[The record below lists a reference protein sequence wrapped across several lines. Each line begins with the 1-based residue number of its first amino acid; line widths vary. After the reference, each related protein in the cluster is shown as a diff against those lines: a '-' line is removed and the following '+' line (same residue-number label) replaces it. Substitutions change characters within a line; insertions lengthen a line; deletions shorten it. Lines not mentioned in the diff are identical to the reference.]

1 MPAEVKTLNPKPNLK
16 KLEERLYVGMD
27 VGGTKIRTSLVSEG
41 GMIFAHLKAQTPRD
55 CEPEATIEAIKSS
68 IRELLDS
75 QQLPISRITAI
86 GIAIPG
92 VVEPETGNVVV
103 TPNMNLTGIPLGSIL
118 TEEFGVPVFLSNDGN
133 LGTLGETWL
142 GAARN
147 ARSAV
152 GIFVGTGVGSGIVVN
167 ERLWTGAGHA
177 AGEIGHMV
185 VSTPARG
192 WKERLEAILPPG
204 VESEKT
210 KSLPV
215 CGCGNIGCLETF
227 ASRTAIEHAIQEAL
241 ALGIPSKITELAGG
255 DVSIIKAGLLAKAL
269 KAQDPLVT
277 AVVQYTA
284 EVLAY
289 ACLTV
294 RHLID
299 PEVIIFGG
307 GVMEACHRFILP
319 VIEQIIA
326 TDKLPAAP
334 SRRRIV
340 LSQLGDD
347 AVVLGAVALARA
359 RTDHIENPIEAI
371 HEESEV
377 LRLKWDEETESVK
390 VGDRAVDSDF
400 YATLQGAVVER
411 RESGSKIH
419 RSELKAIFS
428 GMPVNETEREESSE
442 IPPIDP
448 ALEQLAKEGTLL
460 IIGARDVKNVRITQK
475 ALDFLTVHGI
485 YARVCTLSEGVEV
498 LNHANQP
505 TAAIFLLDD

>member
-1 MPAEVKTLNPKPNLK
+1 MPGEVKTLNPKPDFK
-16 KLEERLYVGMD
+16 KIAERLYVGMD
-27 VGGTKIRTSLVSEG
+27 VGGTKIRTSLVSEAG
-41 GMIFAHLKAQTPRD
+41 TIFAHLKAQTPRD
-55 CEPEATIEAIKSS
+55 CASEVTIEAIKSS
-68 IRELLDS
+68 IHELLES
-75 QQLPISRITAI
+75 QNLSPSRITAI

-92 VVEPETGNVVV
+92 VVEPETGNIVV
-103 TPNMNLTGIPLGSIL
+103 TPNMNLTGVPLGSIL
-118 TEEFGVPVFLSNDGN
+118 TEAFGIPVFLSNDGN

-152 GIFVGTGVGSGIVVN
+152 GIFVGTGVGSGIVIN

-177 AGEIGHMV
+177 AGEIGHMI

-204 VESEKT
+204 VEAERMKP
-210 KSLPV
+210 LPV
-215 CGCGNIGCLETF
+215 CGCGNIGCLESF

-241 ALGIPSKITELAGG
+241 SLGISSKITELAGG
-255 DVSIIKAGLLAKAL
+255 NVSIIKAGMLSKAL

-319 VIEQIIA
+319 VIEQIVA

-334 SRRRIV
+334 SKRRIV

-359 RTDHIENPIEAI
+359 RTDHIENPIEAVQ
-371 HEESEV
+371 EEGESI
-377 LRLKWDEETESVK
+377 RLKWDEANGSMKAGARSFV
-390 VGDRAVDSDF
+390 SDF
-400 YATLQGAVVER
+400 YVTLQGVAVDR
-411 RESGSKIH
+411 RESGSKIR

-428 GMPVNETEREESSE
+428 GMSINEIEREEISE

-448 ALEQLAKEGTLL
+448 ALEQLAREGTLL
-460 IIGARDVKNVRITQK
+460 VIGTRDVRNVRITQK

-485 YARVCTLSEGVEV
+485 YARICTLAEGVEV